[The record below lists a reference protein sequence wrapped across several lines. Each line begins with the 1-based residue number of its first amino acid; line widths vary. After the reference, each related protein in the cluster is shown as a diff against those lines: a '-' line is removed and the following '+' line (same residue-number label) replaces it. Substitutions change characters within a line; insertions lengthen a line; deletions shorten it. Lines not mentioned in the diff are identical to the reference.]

1 MTTTQS
7 PTSSLASV
15 TVWTAGV
22 AIVWIVAAI
31 LRPETTLHLGPIF
44 LPLIP
49 AFLLRGT
56 PDALKGVLTGVAI
69 GAVTIAVL
77 TLTGN
82 MSGPPLEPFQDPLT
96 ESIVFLAGS
105 AIVGLLVARI
115 GGGIRRKPTT

>member
-1 MTTTQS
+1 M
-7 PTSSLASV
+7 
-15 TVWTAGV
+15 VWTAGV
-22 AIVWIVAAI
+22 AIVWIAAAI

-56 PDALKGVLTGVAI
+56 PDSLKGVLAGVTI

-82 MSGPPLEPFQDPLT
+82 MDGPPLEPFTDPLT
-96 ESIVFLAGS
+96 ESIAFLAG
-105 AIVGLLVARI
+105 AGIIGLIVAHKGSGA
-115 GGGIRRKPTT
+115 RRKPTT